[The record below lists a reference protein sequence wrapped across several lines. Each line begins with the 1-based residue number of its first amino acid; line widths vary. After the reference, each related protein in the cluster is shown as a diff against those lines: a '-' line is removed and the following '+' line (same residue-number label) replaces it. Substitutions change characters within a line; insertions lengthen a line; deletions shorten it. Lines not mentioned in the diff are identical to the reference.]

1 MICGNTAGSG
11 PSMFANY
18 RFVQPHTSRNVRIVG
33 LSYLWA
39 GLLGPVYVLFK
50 SGPRKLPHS
59 IVLSLA
65 CAAVFIAFVI
75 KGLAYVPETLQI
87 VSLVFAADRV
97 HLPLGQDDRPRAR
110 ELPSAQLDVPAGL
123 LIRPTCLGFP

>member
-50 SGPRKLPHS
+50 SGPRELPHS

-87 VSLVFAADRV
+87 VSLIFLLPIVFIFHSVKTIGLVRASFLQRNWMS
-97 HLPLGQDDRPRAR
+97 RPAY
-110 ELPSAQLDVPAGL
+110 
-123 LIRPTCLGFP
+123 